1 MLNKIKSLFSKK
13 EVVNRDAMEKQM
25 LYDHIIAIARLS
37 MIKPSTLFKEARNVE
52 ANTEYLVKMAELM
65 KS

>member
-1 MLNKIKSLFSKK
+1 MFGKIKSLFKK
-13 EVVNRDAMEKQM
+13 DVVNRDAMEKQM

-37 MIKPSTLFKEARNVE
+37 MIKPSTLYKEARNIE
-52 ANTEYLVKMAELM
+52 ANTEYLLKMAELM